1 MVRPPPG
8 NKPGSRSHY
17 GGIGGDKDSARTQAY
32 ADDAALVAR
41 CIARDVGAQRELFR
55 REYPRVN
62 ATLYRV
68 LGSDRESEDL
78 VQDAFV
84 EVFRSLPSFRGEARL
99 STWIDRIA
107 CRTAFQHLARRRTST
122 VQLEVVA
129 GRAELTD
136 PAESPERRVHA
147 REGLRRLYEVL
158 GGLGA
163 ETRLSLT
170 LHLLDGRPIA
180 EVAELT
186 GSSQVATRVRIWRG
200 RRALERAAA
209 KDPVLAGYLD
219 SSTHDDVEG
228 DS

>member
-1 MVRPPPG
+1 M
-8 NKPGSRSHY
+8 
-17 GGIGGDKDSARTQAY
+17 
-32 ADDAALVAR
+32 
-41 CIARDVGAQRELFR
+41 
-55 REYPRVN
+55 N

-107 CRTAFQHLARRRTST
+107 CRTAFQHLARRRPAT

-129 GRAELTD
+129 GHAELTE
-136 PAESPERRVHA
+136 PAESPERRVQA

-158 GGLGA
+158 AGLGT

-200 RRALERAAA
+200 RRALEKAAA
-209 KDPVLAGYLD
+209 QDPVLAGYLD